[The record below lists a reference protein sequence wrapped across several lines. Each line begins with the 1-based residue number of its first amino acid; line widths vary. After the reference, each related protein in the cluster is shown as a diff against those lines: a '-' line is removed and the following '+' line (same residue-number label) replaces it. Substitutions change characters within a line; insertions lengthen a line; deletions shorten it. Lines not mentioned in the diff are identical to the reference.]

1 MMENLIQ
8 PGRLLLKPGREKSVL
23 NRHPWLFS
31 GAIQRIEGHIKP
43 GSIIEVQ
50 SAQEEFLGYGYINP
64 KSQIICRLL
73 AFKKEKIN
81 DEFFRQLIRHALNAR
96 FQSPLPHQTNAFR
109 LINSE
114 GDFLPGL
121 IVDYYQNYL
130 VLQILTLGMAS
141 LQPIIVDILIELL
154 RPKGILLKGSCS
166 YQKEEELKQDST
178 TIYGLAPEFDL
189 EVEEYGIKYLVDLKG
204 GQKTGLFL
212 DQRDN
217 RHLFATFTEGTK
229 VLDCFAYSGGF
240 TLHCC
245 KMGAS
250 RMTIVESSKSAMEST
265 QSNFRLNNF
274 PLERAQ
280 FESSDVFTFLRN
292 TKEKFD
298 LIILDPP
305 PFARKKTMVTQAARG
320 YKELNRQALLKLNES
335 GLLFTFSC
343 SHHIDSSLFQKI
355 LFAASLE
362 SGKRVQIIEQ
372 TKNPIDHPISI
383 YHPEGEYLK
392 GFLLRMIGNH

>member
-1 MMENLIQ
+1 
-8 PGRLLLKPGREKSVL
+8 
-23 NRHPWLFS
+23 
-31 GAIQRIEGHIKP
+31 
-43 GSIIEVQ
+43 
-50 SAQEEFLGYGYINP
+50 
-64 KSQIICRLL
+64 
-73 AFKKEKIN
+73 
-81 DEFFRQLIRHALNAR
+81 
-96 FQSPLPHQTNAFR
+96 
-109 LINSE
+109 
-114 GDFLPGL
+114 
-121 IVDYYQNYL
+121 
-130 VLQILTLGMAS
+130 
-141 LQPIIVDILIELL
+141 
-154 RPKGILLKGSCS
+154 
-166 YQKEEELKQDST
+166 
-178 TIYGLAPEFDL
+178 
-189 EVEEYGIKYLVDLKG
+189 
-204 GQKTGLFL
+204 
-212 DQRDN
+212 
-217 RHLFATFTEGTK
+217 
-229 VLDCFAYSGGF
+229 
-240 TLHCC
+240 
-245 KMGAS
+245 
-250 RMTIVESSKSAMEST
+250 MTIVESSKSAMEST